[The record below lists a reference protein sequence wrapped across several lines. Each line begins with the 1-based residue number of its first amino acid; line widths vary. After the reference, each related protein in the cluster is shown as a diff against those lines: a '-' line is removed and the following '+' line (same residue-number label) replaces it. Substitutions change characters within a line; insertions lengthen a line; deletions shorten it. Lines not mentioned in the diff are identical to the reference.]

1 MAFSAIQPYQY
12 VAIRLPSDQIQVEQ
26 TVPNTLISLGKY
38 GSFRTNQ
45 IIGRPYHLTFEILDR
60 DEVKDGRELRV
71 VPAAELHAA
80 ALVEQAETDEASTP
94 FNETEGG
101 AATPQQPPKT
111 NVNTH
116 DDPTN
121 QKLTMAEIEAP
132 KQNSTGSGR
141 ELIEKLMQSHTT
153 LDQKTAFS
161 LAKYTL
167 RKHKKFLKRFTVLP
181 LDVAT
186 LVDWMFADREFG
198 KVMEMRNEAVGLVG
212 CWANVH
218 AAGVDEALLAN
229 SRPSSRYLLVDD
241 TGGLVVAA
249 MAERMG
255 ILHQTT
261 LEAES
266 IVSADEV
273 ASDPD
278 DQDPPTTN
286 QPSRPNR
293 KQHLTAMSAQSNTIT
308 LVHANQQPN
317 LGLLQ
322 YLNFDSNNPNAS
334 HPLYTHLKTL
344 SWLQLLDPE
353 TDIAY
358 KEPDAIPDKELATM
372 KSNRRSAYYRKRR
385 RWERVKSVVDETRAG
400 GFDGLVVAS
409 FTDPTSI
416 LRHLVPLLAGGSQVV
431 VYSANVEPLVELADC
446 YSTARRTAFINTLA
460 EERSIPSRD
469 FPVDPT
475 LLLGAMIQTARVRR
489 WQVLPGRT
497 HPLMTGRGGA
507 EGYIFSGTRVIPAE
521 GKVEARGR
529 PPRGKKAKAEE
540 STGVA
545 SQKTVEQELIDSVED
560 VTMQSPAKRQKVEE
574 QTGSTTTDGV
584 PVRFERQVDEEN
596 NELEAQQAAERE
608 FIDSTRDESGESPLE
623 EEKAAELVVQE
634 AEEDEMPVLGPATE
648 ALKKEMDEK
657 DDVQM
662 SIET

>member
-1 MAFSAIQPYQY
+1 MAFSAILPYQY

-60 DEVKDGRELRV
+60 NEVKDGRELRI
-71 VPAAELHAA
+71 VPAAESHAA
-80 ALVEQAETDEASTP
+80 TLVEQAETDEASTP
-94 FNETEGG
+94 FNETEGP
-101 AATPQQPPKT
+101 ATPQQARKT
-111 NVNTH
+111 NMNTH

-121 QKLTMAEIEAP
+121 QKLTMAEIEAL

-141 ELIEKLMQSHTT
+141 ELIEKIMESHST

-167 RKHKKFLKRFTVLP
+167 RKHKKFLKRFTILP
-181 LDVAT
+181 LDVVT

-198 KVMEMRNEAVGLVG
+198 KIMEMRNEAVGLIG

-218 AAGVDEALLAN
+218 AAGEDDALLDV
-229 SRPSSRYLLVDD
+229 RPSSRYLLVDD
-241 TGGLVVAA
+241 TGGLLVAA

-261 LEAES
+261 LEAEP
-266 IVSADEV
+266 IADAEEV
-273 ASDPD
+273 ASDAD
-278 DQDPPTTN
+278 DQHPPTAN
-286 QPSRPNR
+286 QFPRPSRQQLP
-293 KQHLTAMSAQSNTIT
+293 TAMSAQSNTIT

-358 KEPDAIPDKELATM
+358 KEPEVISGQELATM

-431 VYSANVEPLVELADC
+431 VYSATVEPLVELADC
-446 YSTARRTAFINTLA
+446 YSTARRTAFINSPA
-460 EERSIPSRD
+460 DERNVLSRN
-469 FPVDPT
+469 FPLDPT
-475 LLLGAMIQTARVRR
+475 LLLGAMVQTSRVRR

-529 PPRGKKAKAEE
+529 PPRGKKVKAEE
-540 STGVA
+540 STEVV
-545 SQKTVEQELIDSVED
+545 SQDTAEQVLVESVKDETVR
-560 VTMQSPAKRQKVEE
+560 SPVKRQKIEE
-574 QTGSTTTDGV
+574 QISSATEGGV
-584 PVRFERQVDEEN
+584 PVPLKKPMVEEN
-596 NELEAQQAAERE
+596 NELEAQLAAERQ
-608 FIDSTRDESGESPLE
+608 FIDSAREESGQSPLE
-623 EEKAAELVVQE
+623 AEKVEELVVQE

-648 ALKKEMDEK
+648 ALKEEMDEK